1 MRWLDGITDSVDMS
15 LGKLWELLMDSEAWC
30 PAVHGITKSQTRLSD
45 WTEYINYTLVKR
57 LKKKEREKA
66 PKAFSMHECSVNSVV
81 FNSLATPWT
90 VAHQWLL
97 CSCDSPGKNTGVGC
111 HVPLQGIFLTQGS
124 NPGLQHCRHSLPT
137 EPPGKPSKGLWQ
149 TNCASEMPSSLR
161 SGLSASGFSH
171 LTLQC
176 MLSSYAPNSARQ
188 WHVDTWVAATFW
200 LLWILLLWT

>member
-1 MRWLDGITDSVDMS
+1 MTEWLNWIY
-15 LGKLWELLMDSEAWC
+15 KLYLSKE
-30 PAVHGITKSQTRLSD
+30 IKKNKQTKR
-45 WTEYINYTLVKR
+45 
-57 LKKKEREKA
+57 KA
-66 PKAFSMHECSVNSVV
+66 PKAFSTHECSVNSVV
-81 FNSLATPWT
+81 FDSLATPWT

-111 HVPLQGIFLTQGS
+111 HVLLQGIFPTQGS

-188 WHVDTWVAATFW
+188 WHVDTWAAATFW